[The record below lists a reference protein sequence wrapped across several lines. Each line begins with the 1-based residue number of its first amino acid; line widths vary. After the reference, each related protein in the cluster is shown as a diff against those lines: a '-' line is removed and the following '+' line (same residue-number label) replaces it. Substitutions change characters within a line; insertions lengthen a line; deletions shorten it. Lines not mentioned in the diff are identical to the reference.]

1 MNSDTDLTLFWL
13 AWQKTCSIRLC
24 CSGHEREYLE
34 KCSSDRGLTDSIEL
48 VQSLA
53 SDVINSMNRRFD
65 MLLGKDVGMRISDL
79 SAESGNWANQGTGSA
94 FELLESYLYGKQF
107 LNGKPFKAYLLED
120 VAGRPGGMNKNLF
133 GYLQRVLATV
143 IHESYGENVYQPSL
157 DEDGR
162 EIEPAQVSLD
172 GRKVLDAPYSPEECV
187 EVHEVEESFR
197 RYLIETGTSWDSDHW
212 LVLFCMLNLLRVG
225 SEKVRPLFTKG
236 HQTINVWFSQMRSE
250 LLAWLRE
257 NLSDKAIGGALNGNL
272 QAILDENVRQ
282 MAWYCEIK
290 NILEENRKSTGK

>member
-34 KCSSDRGLTDSIEL
+34 KCSSDRELTDSIEL

-162 EIEPAQVSLD
+162 EIEPAQVS
-172 GRKVLDAPYSPEECV
+172 
-187 EVHEVEESFR
+187 
-197 RYLIETGTSWDSDHW
+197 
-212 LVLFCMLNLLRVG
+212 
-225 SEKVRPLFTKG
+225 
-236 HQTINVWFSQMRSE
+236 
-250 LLAWLRE
+250 
-257 NLSDKAIGGALNGNL
+257 
-272 QAILDENVRQ
+272 
-282 MAWYCEIK
+282 
-290 NILEENRKSTGK
+290 